1 MKRNDILATKDILL
15 VSAGAYIQ
23 SYLTIQQV
31 GGQTLKK
38 TGMKLF
44 EKHYKIHENDEG
56 ETEMGESI
64 PDDNQVIFDLSLD
77 DLEVPEDQL
86 EHDDE

>member
-1 MKRNDILATKDILL
+1 
-15 VSAGAYIQ
+15 
-23 SYLTIQQV
+23 
-31 GGQTLKK
+31 
-38 TGMKLF
+38 MKLF
-44 EKHYKIHENDEG
+44 EKHYKIHENDKG

>member
-1 MKRNDILATKDILL
+1 
-15 VSAGAYIQ
+15 
-23 SYLTIQQV
+23 
-31 GGQTLKK
+31 
-38 TGMKLF
+38 MKLF

-56 ETEMGESI
+56 EMEMGESI